1 MQEFSMVHGYTENPG
16 GPQNCQNWGVGI
28 CAGMGTCPGQYTYVE
43 SGPMHWSYS
52 NHSIGYFYWV
62 IIAMYVMPTALLW
75 VLQLTL
81 TSSKYTTCN
90 KVGFICS
97 PLELKVAIT
106 NTPKVNFK
114 ITFSM
119 TLAASGIFMAFL
131 IDLVLL
137 KSVTDDLGLARN
149 SVL

>member
-1 MQEFSMVHGYTENPG
+1 
-16 GPQNCQNWGVGI
+16 
-28 CAGMGTCPGQYTYVE
+28 
-43 SGPMHWSYS
+43 
-52 NHSIGYFYWV
+52 
-62 IIAMYVMPTALLW
+62 MPTALLGI
-75 VLQLTL
+75 LQLTL

-97 PLELKVAIT
+97 PLELKVAVT

-119 TLAASGIFMAFL
+119 TLAASGVFMA
-131 IDLVLL
+131 IDFVLL
-137 KSVTDDLGLARN
+137 KSVTDNLGLAWN